1 MGPRSFLAAV
11 AVFTLLLVAL
21 TLWVYPS
28 RADFAASNPSWNGF
42 GVASQQLGIKRI
54 ASLRFLP
61 GEGGSTALIVIPYVS
76 PSPSDLETIKQY
88 VDAGGVLILMD
99 DFGFGN
105 AVLEGLGVGA
115 RFSGQLLVDPLFNFK
130 NRRLPRIAEFPPGPA
145 SEGVRELILNRAT
158 MISVV
163 EGMRVLARSTP
174 VSFLDA
180 DENGRRDA
188 GEEGG
193 SFAVA
198 AIVPVRAGSLV
209 LVSDP
214 SMLLNSMLD
223 LADNRR
229 FVENLFRVAGDGAQ
243 VYLDESHLPRA
254 PLDVA
259 KDGLHHLRGF
269 LASPLVAFAIS
280 GVGLALPLVILWK
293 STRR

>member
-76 PSPSDLETIKQY
+76 PSPSDLKTLKQY

-105 AVLEGLGVGA
+105 AVLERLEVGA

-130 NRRLPRIAEFPPGPA
+130 SRRLPRIAEFSPGPV
-145 SEGVRELILNRAT
+145 SEGVRGLIFNRAT
-158 MISVV
+158 VISGAG
-163 EGMRVLARSTP
+163 GMRVLAGSSP

-180 DENGRRDA
+180 NENGQREA

-193 SFAVA
+193 PFAVA
-198 AIVPVRAGSLV
+198 AIAPVGRGSLV

-229 FVENLFRVAGDGAQ
+229 FVENLFRVVGRGAP
-243 VYLDESHLPRA
+243 VFLDEAHVA

-259 KDGLHHLRGF
+259 KDGLNQFRGF
-269 LASPLVAFAIS
+269 LATPLVAFAAS
-280 GVGLALPLVILWK
+280 GVGLALPLVVLWK
-293 STRR
+293 SARR

>member
-42 GVASQQLGIKRI
+42 GVESQQLGIKRI

-76 PSPSDLETIKQY
+76 PSPSDLKTIKQY

-105 AVLEGLGVGA
+105 AVLERLEVGA

-130 NRRLPRIAEFPPGPA
+130 SRRLPRIAQFSPGPV
-145 SEGVRELILNRAT
+145 SEGVRGLILNRAT
-158 MISVV
+158 VISAAG
-163 EGMRVLARSTP
+163 GMRVLAGSSP

-180 DENGRRDA
+180 NENGQREA

-193 SFAVA
+193 PFAVA
-198 AIVPVRAGSLV
+198 AIAPVGRGYLV

-214 SMLLNSMLD
+214 SMLLNSMLR

-229 FVENLFRVAGDGAQ
+229 FVENLFRVVGRGAP
-243 VYLDESHLPRA
+243 VFLDEAHLARA
-254 PLDVA
+254 ALDVA
-259 KDGLHHLRGF
+259 RDGLNQFRGF
-269 LASPLVAFAIS
+269 LATPLVAFAAS
-280 GVGLALPLVILWK
+280 GVGLALPLVVLWK
-293 STRR
+293 SRR